1 MYYQIRMLISITY
14 SAGSSRH
21 GSNGAAARSESGG
34 TNYANVSNVR
44 CKGRDNI
51 PGQVVVV

>member
-1 MYYQIRMLISITY
+1 MLISITY

-44 CKGRDNI
+44 CKERDNI